1 MVIRVDKDKV
11 FNKARLGNLETIIS
25 QNIISVD
32 STGPNVSNAIFELIR
47 PEDGTTYDGEFEAKL
62 SNVYDRYGIK
72 RYEWQVKEE
81 GTFAYKTLTIEES
94 SDTSSFYAGTLD
106 KEGTYLI
113 RVAVTDNNGNTSYT
127 KDLTII
133 YGKNAGYN
141 AKPTISFEKEVIR
154 SGGKVIEVNIH
165 AIVKSTT
172 NLVFASVNDSE
183 ISIGNNITVE
193 GKWQIRTE
201 ITYKA
206 YANTIYKFT
215 VKDENENITTKVYN
229 VNDIARDAASIN
241 YKIYDATSF
250 GKARIVFTAE
260 EEVRLTEN
268 ISDRYTVDDIYLT
281 TYRKE
286 ITVFVKGDTYS
297 IDDTFVFSN
306 KIGNETPVHVMG
318 DIDSNN
324 KNIITV
330 KNPVSKLTEV
340 YGGEIT
346 LNRAENLVRKMRNA
360 RVSTN
365 GNITSYYGLSFAQ
378 IEAKVT
384 TEKEFTAV
392 STLATANKFQ
402 TANADGSISNIPAG
416 KVSIITPAES
426 DSSATNGNR
435 TGIYMREAKIIT
447 GRESADEDGS
457 KKGNSFHITIINK

>member
-1 MVIRVDKDKV
+1 MIK
-11 FNKARLGNLETIIS
+11 
-25 QNIISVD
+25 
-32 STGPNVSNAIFELIR
+32 
-47 PEDGTTYDGEFEAKL
+47 PEDGISYDGEFEAKL

-81 GTFAYKTLTIEES
+81 GTFAYKTLSIEES

-133 YGKNAGYN
+133 YGKKAGYN

-183 ISIGNNITVE
+183 ISIGNNRTVE

-215 VKDENENITTKVYN
+215 VKDENGNITTKVYN
-229 VNDIARDAASIN
+229 VNDIARDAASIS

-286 ITVFVKGDTYS
+286 ITVFVNGDTYS

-384 TEKEFTAV
+384 TEKEFIAV

-447 GRESADEDGS
+447 GRERDDEDGS